1 MLFPSKAG
9 EIEQLARQAD
19 QRRVLLLVLAINAV
33 MFVVEFAAGVI
44 AGSAALMAD
53 ATDMFGDALV
63 YGLSLYALGRSER
76 SKAGAALVKG
86 IFILLLG
93 AGIILN
99 LVIKLQSG
107 LPPSSTLMLTFGALA
122 LAANLLCLRLLWR
135 FRRED
140 LNMASTFECSRNDV
154 LSNVG
159 VLLAAAA
166 VAILQSPWPDILI
179 GAAMA
184 ALILRSAVR
193 VLASAVRQLS
203 VSAPQASHLANR
215 LARSGDPVAFDFDP
229 AAGPH
234 VPEDPIE
241 PLAPVESIGNPAIAE
256 QRPVQRATAC
266 RTTVPA
272 QERAHELEQP
282 TSADERRRAAA
293 PSQGLPGSLA

>member
-1 MLFPSKAG
+1 M
-9 EIEQLARQAD
+9 
-19 QRRVLLLVLAINAV
+19 LLLVLAINAV

-135 FRRED
+135 VRRED
-140 LNMASTFECSRNDV
+140 LTWPAR
-154 LSNVG
+154 SNARATMSFQTSG
-159 VLLAAAA
+159 SC
-166 VAILQSPWPDILI
+166 LQPQPWPSSSRH
-179 GAAMA
+179 GRTSSSAQRW
-184 ALILRSAVR
+184 LR
-193 VLASAVRQLS
+193 
-203 VSAPQASHLANR
+203 
-215 LARSGDPVAFDFDP
+215 
-229 AAGPH
+229 
-234 VPEDPIE
+234 
-241 PLAPVESIGNPAIAE
+241 
-256 QRPVQRATAC
+256 
-266 RTTVPA
+266 
-272 QERAHELEQP
+272 
-282 TSADERRRAAA
+282 
-293 PSQGLPGSLA
+293 